1 MAEISFPVAAVYDR
15 RTNSSSIHRA
25 LRPTSQLSKFMAFSI
40 IIVLYVSVG
49 FLAAAGSVCISKK
62 LFSAKAEQR
71 FFSLFLIAI
80 AGFYL
85 AFTAYFGREGA
96 WQLEAEG
103 VIVFVV
109 FGLLGVRM
117 PLALVIGYLLHGVWD
132 VLHEIHAHGGGDVF
146 GGRPATDLPLAY
158 FYMRRGQWR
167 AAWARH

>member
-1 MAEISFPVAAVYDR
+1 
-15 RTNSSSIHRA
+15 
-25 LRPTSQLSKFMAFSI
+25 MAFSI

-62 LFSAKAEQR
+62 LFSAKVEQT

-85 AFTAYFGREGA
+85 AFTAYFRDEGA
-96 WQLEAEG
+96 WRLETGG

-109 FGLLGVRM
+109 FGLLGVRV
-117 PLALVIGYLLHGVWD
+117 PLVLVIGYLLHGVWD
-132 VLHEIHAHGGGDVF
+132 VLHEIDAHGGGDVF

-158 FYMRRGQWR
+158 GAFCATYDWCMAAYFYTRRGQWR
-167 AAWARH
+167 AAWASH